1 MKADGVPGAPG
12 MSSVLRGPQTLQSDL
27 QIQGRKTQVLWTSP
41 TPEGKV
47 LTHVRTTYHN
57 RHTLTC
63 IPHPSP
69 RMCTTHTLW
78 EDVVSE
84 RSFSLRPKCEIN

>member
-27 QIQGRKTQVLWTSP
+27 QIQGRRTQVLWTSP

-47 LTHVRTTYHN
+47 LTHTNLHTYH
-57 RHTLTC
+57 TAATAG
-63 IPHPSP
+63 IP
-69 RMCTTHTLW
+69 HTLW

-84 RSFSLRPKCEIN
+84 RSFSLRPKREIN

>member
-27 QIQGRKTQVLWTSP
+27 QIQGRKTQVLWMSP

-47 LTHVRTTYHN
+47 LTHIRTTHHNTHTNLHTYH
-57 RHTLTC
+57 TPATAG
-63 IPHPSP
+63 IP
-69 RMCTTHTLW
+69 HTLW

-84 RSFSLRPKCEIN
+84 RSFSLRPKREIN